1 MFQRLPEAGPPTLPL
16 TIDGNPALARR
27 GDSVAATLIGAGHAD
42 CRTTP
47 VSGSARG
54 PYCLMGVC
62 FDCLV
67 EIDGRPN
74 QQGCM
79 IEVHAGMQIVRQQG
93 PRPVDAKGTR

>member
-1 MFQRLPEAGPPTLPL
+1 MYRRLPEAGAATLPL
-16 TIDGNPALARR
+16 TIDGSAVLARP
-27 GDSVAATLIGAGHAD
+27 GDSVAGVLIAAGHAD

-67 EIDGRPN
+67 EIDGRAN

-79 IEVHAGMQIVRQQG
+79 VEVRAGMRVVRQQG
-93 PRPVDAKGTR
+93 PRPHDAEPVR